1 MKKEWQKPELQVLD
15 VKMTMLGKNGE
26 YTDATF
32 PANTPRGKL
41 TFS

>member
-32 PANTPRGKL
+32 PANTPKGSL
-41 TFS
+41 TFC